1 MFLAKYSSSY
11 LKKFDAAKYEII
23 KVKINTENT
32 LNFEKYNTFNYE
44 FYFFGSGVFTK
55 P

>member
-32 LNFEKYNTFNYE
+32 LSFEKYNTFINVN
-44 FYFFGSGVFTK
+44 YFFGSIVVTK